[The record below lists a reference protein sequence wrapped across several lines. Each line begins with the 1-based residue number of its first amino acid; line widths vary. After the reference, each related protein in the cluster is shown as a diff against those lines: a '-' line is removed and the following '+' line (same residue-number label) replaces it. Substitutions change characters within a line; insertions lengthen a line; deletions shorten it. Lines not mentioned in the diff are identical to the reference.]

1 MKDEDEEKEK
11 EKEKKEEEEQEQAA
25 GSEMIVINAR
35 STNSTSVYSGPL
47 SKFDPQASTARRWN
61 AKSFTLK
68 RYSRYYRTITEHLPL
83 LSKADTSTSF
93 ARVRTSSRRG
103 I

>member
-1 MKDEDEEKEK
+1 MKDEETEKEK
-11 EKEKKEEEEQEQAA
+11 QEKEEEEQEQAA

-47 SKFDPQASTARRWN
+47 SKFDPAGLHGSPMEREEFHPETVLEILPHHHRTPSAS
-61 AKSFTLK
+61 
-68 RYSRYYRTITEHLPL
+68 IE
-83 LSKADTSTSF
+83 ADTSTSF

-103 I
+103 M